1 MQIWSSI
8 PRLSSSKC
16 WKPWTQSH
24 SFKYSM
30 ILVQLSPPRIAE
42 TQASLVNASATVC
55 LLQILGGTHAKTLG
69 ARFSTEQPC
78 THLSVQKRVV
88 FPFPNS
94 VLTAAASRAKALGWD
109 GSSRLFHGR
118 SARVFFYQCHLA
130 CKAHAITSRL
140 GIPSPP
146 RSRGLM
152 TFSHETKQQPPLA
165 CSLPFQ
171 RNSLL
176 NLPIA
181 LVNHFGTLMA
191 INE

>member
-1 MQIWSSI
+1 MC
-8 PRLSSSKC
+8 LSSCSES

-24 SFKYSM
+24 SCRYSM
-30 ILVQLSPPRIAE
+30 IPIQLSPPLIAE

-55 LLQILGGTHAKTLG
+55 LLRILGGTHAKTLG

-78 THLSVQKRVV
+78 THLSIQKRVL

-109 GSSRLFHGR
+109 GSSRLFHGL
-118 SARVFFYQCHLA
+118 SAQVFFCQCHLA

-165 CSLPFQ
+165 CSP
-171 RNSLL
+171 SLSKE
-176 NLPIA
+176 NL
-181 LVNHFGTLMA
+181 F
-191 INE
+191 